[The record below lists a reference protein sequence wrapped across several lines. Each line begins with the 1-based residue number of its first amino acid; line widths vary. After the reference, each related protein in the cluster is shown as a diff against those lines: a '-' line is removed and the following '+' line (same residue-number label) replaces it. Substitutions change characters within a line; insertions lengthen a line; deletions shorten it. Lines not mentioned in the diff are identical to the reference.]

1 MAEARSIAVL
11 GTGIMGAPMARNL
24 ARAGFTVRVWN
35 RTRAKAAPLAADGVT
50 VCDTAAE
57 AADGAD
63 FVMTMLGDGNAVES
77 TMTGR
82 GDTEGRSVFD
92 AMRRDAIWLQCS
104 TVGMAASERLAR
116 LAAEAGI
123 SYVDAPVLGTRKPA
137 EDAKLN
143 VLASGDD
150 ALRDR
155 CADVFAAIGQNTQW
169 LGPAGTGSRLKLVMN
184 SWVLAVTAAVAEA
197 VALAERLG
205 LDPALFLSTLEG
217 SQLDTPYAHI
227 KGNAMMKRDF
237 AASFPSGGAA
247 KDAALI
253 VEAAASSGVNAD
265 VARAVLDKMRRA
277 VDAGHGDDDM
287 AAAYLV
293 TLQR

>member
-11 GTGIMGAPMARNL
+11 GTGIMGAPIARNL
-24 ARAGFTVRVWN
+24 ARAGFAVRVWN
-35 RTRAKAAPLAADGVT
+35 RTRAKSEPLAADGAT
-50 VCDTAAE
+50 VCDTAAH

-63 FVMTMLGDGNAVES
+63 FVLTMLGDGDAVES

-82 GDTEGRSVFD
+82 GDDGHNVLD

-104 TVGMAASERLAR
+104 TVGIEASERLGR
-116 LAAEAGI
+116 VAADAGV
-123 SYVDAPVLGTRKPA
+123 SYVDSPVLGTRKPA

-143 VLASGDD
+143 VLASGDG

-169 LGPAGTGSRLKLVMN
+169 LGRAGMGSRLKLVMN
-184 SWVLAVTAAVAEA
+184 SWVLAVTSAVAEA
-197 VALAERLG
+197 VALAEQLG

-217 SQLDTPYAHI
+217 SQIDTPYAHL
-227 KGNAMMKRDF
+227 KGEAMIRRDF
-237 AASFPSGGAA
+237 TASFPSGGAA
-247 KDAALI
+247 KDAGLI
-253 VEAAASSGVNAD
+253 VAAATSSGVNAD

-277 VDAGHGDDDM
+277 VDAGHKDDDM
-287 AAAYLV
+287 ASAYLV
-293 TLQR
+293 TAPA

>member
-24 ARAGFTVRVWN
+24 ARAGFSVRVWN
-35 RTRAKAAPLAADGVT
+35 RTRAKAEPLAADGAT

-63 FVMTMLGDGNAVES
+63 FVLTMLGDGDAVES

-82 GDTEGRSVFD
+82 SDDGGSVLDT
-92 AMRRDAIWLQCS
+92 MRRDAIWLQCS
-104 TVGMAASERLAR
+104 TVGIAACERLGR
-116 LAAEAGI
+116 LAADAGV
-123 SYVDAPVLGTRKPA
+123 SYVDSPVLGTRKPA

-143 VLASGDD
+143 VLASGDE

-155 CADVFAAIGQNTQW
+155 CADVFAAIGQNAQW
-169 LGPAGTGSRLKLVMN
+169 LGAAGTGSRLKLVMN
-184 SWVLAVTAAVAEA
+184 SWVLAVTSAVAEA

-217 SQLDTPYAHI
+217 SQIDTPYAHI
-227 KGNAMMKRDF
+227 KGEAMIRRDF
-237 AASFPSGGAA
+237 AASFPSAGAA
-247 KDAALI
+247 KDAGLI
-253 VEAAASSGVNAD
+253 VAAAASSGVNAD
-265 VARAVLDKMRRA
+265 VARAVRDKMQRA
-277 VDAGHGDDDM
+277 VEAGHKDDDM

-293 TLQR
+293 TAPS